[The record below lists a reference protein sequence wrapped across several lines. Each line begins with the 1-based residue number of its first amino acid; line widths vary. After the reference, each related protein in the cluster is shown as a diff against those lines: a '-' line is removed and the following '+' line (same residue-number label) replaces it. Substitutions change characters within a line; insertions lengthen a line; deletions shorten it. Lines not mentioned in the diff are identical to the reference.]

1 MLVLG
6 LALMPGVER
15 ARAQR
20 ALGIDVSSYQATIA
34 WSTVRTSGVSF
45 AWAKATEG
53 LTVNDSYFTKN
64 MTNARTAGVLIG
76 AYHFA
81 HPELHYGT
89 SGADQEAAHF
99 WNIAS
104 NYING
109 SGTYMMPMLDMETD
123 LTNQNPAYTVATLS
137 GWVNEW
143 CSNIVSRAASNG
155 VTVQP
160 VIYTGVSY
168 ASEWMNSSV
177 TGWPLWMAEYP
188 SNPNPQTGAPS
199 GTSPWSSWQF
209 WQYNGTGV
217 VAGVSGDCDLDV
229 FNGTTNSIA
238 PYVIGGYGP
247 PSFTSQPSSRYADR
261 GGSLTMCA
269 TATGATPLK
278 YQWCFNG
285 TNIAGATTNLYTFTN
300 IQTTNAGSYTLIVTN
315 SLGSVTSS
323 VATLTVNPLF
333 ATVFMDSFDTNS
345 SANWTVN
352 KSSTDNRVTFAYDYS
367 AMGIPSA
374 PNSSGGTTKGLKLE
388 ANVSLGVVAALSL
401 SPVGQSFFGNYR
413 LHFDMWINVNGPL
426 PGGGNG
432 STEAITAGVG
442 TAGNRVQWNGSG
454 STADGVWFE
463 VDGEGGVGDTSTTQG
478 DFVAYVGT
486 TGQATNSG
494 VYAAGTGTTVRGN
507 GNPYYANVFPGGQ
520 TAPSYQ
526 MTTYTQQTGGLAI
539 GTVGFAWHDVV
550 VNKTGGTVEWFID
563 GLKIATVTG
572 ASITSS
578 NVFVGY
584 WDPYASLTDNTNLSF
599 GLVDN
604 LRVEVPAVAP
614 TISVQPQSITNI
626 VGTSGSFNVTASG
639 TTPLNY
645 QWQLNNTNLAG
656 ATGTSLAFI
665 SVQTT
670 NAGSYTV
677 VVTNVAGA
685 LTSTVATLTVWTQPA
700 ITTQPQSITN
710 IVGTSGGFNVTAS
723 GTAPLSYQWQLN
735 NANLVGATGTSL
747 AFISVQTTNAGSYT
761 VVVTNVAGALTSTV
775 ATLTVWTQPAITTQ
789 PQSVAVKVTSNATF
803 TVTATG
809 IPSPAY
815 QWRFNGVPLPGAISS
830 GYTRMNAQYADAG
843 SYSVVVTNLAGTLTS
858 STAVLSILTASAA
871 QFQAP
876 AVQPDGTLQLVLA
889 GDPGATYF
897 VQSSTNLVDWGAW
910 EPFTNLTLSSGTFT
924 FNIGWV
930 TNDVPRFFRARSGP

>member
-1 MLVLG
+1 MDG
-6 LALMPGVER
+6 LL
-15 ARAQR
+15 
-20 ALGIDVSSYQATIA
+20 
-34 WSTVRTSGVSF
+34 
-45 AWAKATEG
+45 
-53 LTVNDSYFTKN
+53 
-64 MTNARTAGVLIG
+64 
-76 AYHFA
+76 
-81 HPELHYGT
+81 
-89 SGADQEAAHF
+89 
-99 WNIAS
+99 
-104 NYING
+104 
-109 SGTYMMPMLDMETD
+109 
-123 LTNQNPAYTVATLS
+123 
-137 GWVNEW
+137 
-143 CSNIVSRAASNG
+143 
-155 VTVQP
+155 
-160 VIYTGVSY
+160 
-168 ASEWMNSSV
+168 
-177 TGWPLWMAEYP
+177 P
-188 SNPNPQTGAPS
+188 SNPNPQTGAPYS
-199 GTSPWSSWQF
+199 TSPWSSWQF
-209 WQYNGTGV
+209 WQYNGTGI
-217 VAGVSGDCDLDV
+217 VAGVSGYCDDV
-229 FNGTTNSIA
+229 FNGTTDSIA

-269 TATGATPLK
+269 TATGVTPLN
-278 YQWCFNG
+278 YQWCFNSA
-285 TNIAGATTNLYTFTN
+285 NIPGATTNLYTLAN
-300 IQTTNAGSYTLIVTN
+300 IQATNAGSYTLIVTN

-374 PNSSGGTTKGLKLE
+374 PHSTGGTTKGAKLE

-401 SPVGQSFFGNYR
+401 SPIGQSFFGNYR
-413 LHFDMWINVNGPL
+413 LHFDMWINVNGPF

-442 TAGNRVQWNGSG
+442 TAGNRVSGTASG

-507 GNPYYANVFPGGQ
+507 GNSYYTNVFPGGQ
-520 TAPSYQ
+520 TPPASQ
-526 MTTYTQQTGGLAI
+526 ISTYPQQTGGLVV
-539 GTVGFAWHDVV
+539 GTVGWAWRDVV

-563 GLKIATVTG
+563 GLKIASVTG

-626 VGTSGSFNVTASG
+626 VGTSGGFNVTASG
-639 TTPLNY
+639 TAPLSY
-645 QWQLNNTNLAG
+645 QWQLNNACLAG
-656 ATGTSLAFI
+656 ATGTSLAFA

-685 LTSTVATLTVWTQPA
+685 LTSGVATLTVWAPPA
-700 ITTQPQSITN
+700 ITTQPQ
-710 IVGTSGGFNVTAS
+710 
-723 GTAPLSYQWQLN
+723 
-735 NANLVGATGTSL
+735 NL
-747 AFISVQTTNAGSYT
+747 
-761 VVVTNVAGALTSTV
+761 
-775 ATLTVWTQPAITTQ
+775 
-789 PQSVAVKVTSNATF
+789 AVKVTSNATF

-815 QWRFNGVPLPGAISS
+815 QWCFNGTNIQGATGTS
-830 GYTRMNAQYADAG
+830 YTRTNAQYTDAG
-843 SYSVVVTNLAGTLTS
+843 SFSVVVTNLAGSITS
-858 STAVLSILTASAA
+858 SNAALSILTASAA

-876 AVQPDGTLQLVLA
+876 AVQPDGTLQLVFA